1 MTNMEKVLDDY
12 LYKLLR
18 EYKKQELIAL
28 DQLSIDFIEN

>member
-1 MTNMEKVLDDY
+1 MTNMEKVLDYY

-18 EYKKQELIAL
+18 DYREQELIAL